1 MIVTGKHL
9 PRRTVLRG
17 LGAAL
22 GLPLLDGMVPALAA
36 LGETAARPI
45 ARLGVVYV
53 PNGIVMADW
62 TPTVAGP
69 RLELSPTLGPLAPF
83 RNRLTVLTGLRS
95 GPPNYAVHAVA
106 STRFLTGRPPTPST
120 GAEVEAGIS
129 MDQVAAR
136 ELGRQTQLAS
146 LEVALERAESGV
158 CDIGSSCVY
167 TDTIAWR
174 GVRTPLPM
182 EHSPRR
188 VFERLFGD
196 SDTTDPVARAARL
209 RRRRS
214 ILDSVARTV
223 TDLRRV
229 LGPADSAKLA
239 EYLDAVRD
247 VERRIQRVEEQSA
260 REVPD
265 LDRPAGTPAS
275 FPDQARLMFDL
286 QVLAYQ
292 SDLTRVATFMI
303 GREFSGHTYPEIGV
317 RDAHHPLSH
326 HRDDAQKVAALTKI
340 NTHHVTQLAYYLERL
355 RATPDGDGSLLD
367 HITLV
372 YGAGMS
378 DGNRHSP
385 DNLPIVLA
393 GGGAGTLEG
402 GRHLQYADDT
412 PLENLHVTLLHKMGL
427 AVESFGESTGT
438 LAGL

>member
-174 GVRTPLPM
+174 GVRMPLPM

-223 TDLRRV
+223 TQTCGV
-229 LGPADSAKLA
+229 FLGPADSAKLA
-239 EYLDAVRD
+239 EYLDAVPRCRTAHST
-247 VERRIQRVEEQSA
+247 RRGA
-260 REVPD
+260 
-265 LDRPAGTPAS
+265 
-275 FPDQARLMFDL
+275 
-286 QVLAYQ
+286 
-292 SDLTRVATFMI
+292 
-303 GREFSGHTYPEIGV
+303 
-317 RDAHHPLSH
+317 
-326 HRDDAQKVAALTKI
+326 K
-340 NTHHVTQLAYYLERL
+340 
-355 RATPDGDGSLLD
+355 RA
-367 HITLV
+367 
-372 YGAGMS
+372 
-378 DGNRHSP
+378 
-385 DNLPIVLA
+385 
-393 GGGAGTLEG
+393 
-402 GRHLQYADDT
+402 
-412 PLENLHVTLLHKMGL
+412 
-427 AVESFGESTGT
+427 
-438 LAGL
+438 

>member
-1 MIVTGKHL
+1 MRCRIS
-9 PRRTVLRG
+9 
-17 LGAAL
+17 
-22 GLPLLDGMVPALAA
+22 
-36 LGETAARPI
+36 TA
-45 ARLGVVYV
+45 
-53 PNGIVMADW
+53 
-62 TPTVAGP
+62 
-69 RLELSPTLGPLAPF
+69 
-83 RNRLTVLTGLRS
+83 
-95 GPPNYAVHAVA
+95 PP
-106 STRFLTGRPPTPST
+106 
-120 GAEVEAGIS
+120 
-129 MDQVAAR
+129 
-136 ELGRQTQLAS
+136 
-146 LEVALERAESGV
+146 
-158 CDIGSSCVY
+158 
-167 TDTIAWR
+167 
-174 GVRTPLPM
+174 
-182 EHSPRR
+182 
-188 VFERLFGD
+188 
-196 SDTTDPVARAARL
+196 
-209 RRRRS
+209 
-214 ILDSVARTV
+214 
-223 TDLRRV
+223 
-229 LGPADSAKLA
+229 
-239 EYLDAVRD
+239 
-247 VERRIQRVEEQSA
+247 
-260 REVPD
+260 
-265 LDRPAGTPAS
+265 GTPAS